1 MALMHG
7 HCAGSVQTLDC
18 GLWTGLDHG
27 LDWTMDWTMDW
38 TVDCAG
44 LRTEPAGVR
53 VHPNLVQSLFILFLL
68 KSWTGSVLLK
78 GISQC
83 FLVSSITCRNK
94 EAIEWVWSFL
104 CGKIE
109 HKTTPITSSSLSQ
122 AMTLG
127 RKNLLANLNLA

>member
-1 MALMHG
+1 MYHRSIALQPHW
-7 HCAGSVQTLDC
+7 S
-18 GLWTGLDHG
+18 
-27 LDWTMDWTMDW
+27 
-38 TVDCAG
+38 
-44 LRTEPAGVR
+44 RS
-53 VHPNLVQSLFILFLL
+53 NVQSYWLPGLANFFFGRGSNLENFLNLQGSEFIHTLVFIYNLLAKFLVY
-68 KSWTGSVLLK
+68 KSWSVLLK

-83 FLVSSITCRNK
+83 FLVSSIICRSK

-127 RKNLLANLNLA
+127 RKNLLVA